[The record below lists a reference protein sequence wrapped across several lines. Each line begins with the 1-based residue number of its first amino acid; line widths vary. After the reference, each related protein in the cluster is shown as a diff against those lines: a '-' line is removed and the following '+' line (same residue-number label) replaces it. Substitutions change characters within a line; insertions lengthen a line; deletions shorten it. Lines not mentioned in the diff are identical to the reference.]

1 MADAGL
7 NISTAALGLTFAVML
22 AANVAPTSAVW
33 LWAFEPIEIAE
44 WARLFNYTG
53 FAWIYLVK
61 DIHKRQFGPIRTR
74 GKHFFFV
81 IKM

>member
-44 WARLFNYTG
+44 
-53 FAWIYLVK
+53 
-61 DIHKRQFGPIRTR
+61 
-74 GKHFFFV
+74 
-81 IKM
+81 